1 MCILVLQGSHA
12 ACDDFVS
19 ESSITCQLLFDHFQA
34 ALLARRLNLYNLRKT
49 FFPLTRAPPSLVNV
63 SYHISIAP
71 VTDKACPGSATNETL
86 LPGNATE
93 IDKNFAWTDK
103 TVYSIFHPAHIN
115 RLQPQLVQMLIVELE
130 ISSSALVALRWDG
143 AGPILTLRLLLDP
156 VLLPCRPT
164 YSQLFATLT
173 DITALVLNL
182 YRAIIIDV
190 MWAHVISPLLRMRGK
205 FSKSEMFV
213 TRFIFGYCD
222 ICHKLVISPP
232 PP

>member
-1 MCILVLQGSHA
+1 MCLLVLQGSHA

-49 FFPLTRAPPSLVNV
+49 FLPLTRAPPLLVNV
-63 SYHISIAP
+63 SYYISIAP
-71 VTDKACPGSATNETL
+71 VTDKTCPGSGTMAGNETL
-86 LPGNATE
+86 LPGNKTE

-173 DITALVLNL
+173 DITALVLNNSIYVGL
-182 YRAIIIDV
+182 DV
-190 MWAHVISPLLRMRGK
+190 MWTHTL
-205 FSKSEMFV
+205 
-213 TRFIFGYCD
+213 
-222 ICHKLVISPP
+222 
-232 PP
+232 